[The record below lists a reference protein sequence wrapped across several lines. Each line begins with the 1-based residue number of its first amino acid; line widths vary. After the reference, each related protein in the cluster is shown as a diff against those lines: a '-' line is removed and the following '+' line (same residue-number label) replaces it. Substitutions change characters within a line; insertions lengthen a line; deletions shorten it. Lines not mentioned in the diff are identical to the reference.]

1 MNMRHETPTET
12 RTCPL
17 SLSLGQAWDNHGTR
31 PMLKQKRLGK
41 VSPPAPV
48 TYREC
53 RECGQHIAWEE
64 AAFRVELIR
73 GGRVRRSMLLC
84 EQCFGEGAA

>member
-1 MNMRHETPTET
+1 
-12 RTCPL
+12 
-17 SLSLGQAWDNHGTR
+17 
-31 PMLKQKRLGK
+31 MLKQKRLGK